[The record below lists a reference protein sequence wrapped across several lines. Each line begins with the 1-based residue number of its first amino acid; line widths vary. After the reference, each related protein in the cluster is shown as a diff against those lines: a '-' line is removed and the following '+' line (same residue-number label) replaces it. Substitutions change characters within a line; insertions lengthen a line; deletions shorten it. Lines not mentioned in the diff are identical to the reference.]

1 MPGLF
6 HGVVQE
12 SEPGHELLVAPQP
25 HRGLL
30 CAADGEAEQEEVAE
44 EAAVDAVVG
53 EAAGGGGGPGDHKLP
68 VRVGR
73 GMFSILFPGQLRFLW
88 NQTSTGCHWWSDS

>member
-1 MPGLF
+1 MPGLLD
-6 HGVVQE
+6 GVVQE

-25 HRGLL
+25 HCGLL

-53 EAAGGGGGPGDHKLP
+53 EAARGGRGAGDHKLP
-68 VRVGR
+68 VGVGR
-73 GMFSILFPGQLRFLW
+73 GRFSISFRGQL
-88 NQTSTGCHWWSDS
+88 